1 MTIAGN
7 FGGEG
12 QENAGGSSYP
22 SIFGLQLA
30 PSVIGALIAVL
41 GLGGAV
47 YLFISFVQPLLDKNT
62 ELQNKIAE
70 TKEKLNQLG
79 AIQKKI
85 ARATEKNKEVK
96 QQLGVVSALF
106 ASEKSLNT
114 LLIDLNK
121 RIEARNSNLPE
132 DRIQAKLVK
141 FEPDNQ
147 PSSTPGA
154 PTSGI
159 VNDGSLGAQLNGKIY
174 RQIYNVQLEGTF
186 DQTRLFLVDLERQ
199 KSLSI
204 VTDLKSALAESTQ
217 KIAVDQQEGKIV
229 PIGNPETKIST
240 SFKLQVIRPLTPEEL
255 AKLAPPPAATP
266 SPEATPAP
274 TPAK

>member
-1 MTIAGN
+1 MTVAGD
-7 FGGEG
+7 FVGEG

-22 SIFGLQLA
+22 SILGLQLA
-30 PSVIGALIAVL
+30 PPVIGALIAVL
-41 GLGGAV
+41 GLGGAI
-47 YLFISFVQPLLDKNT
+47 YLFISFVQPVLDKNT
-62 ELQNKIAE
+62 QLQDEISKKKDELS
-70 TKEKLNQLG
+70 QLG
-79 AIQKKI
+79 AIQEKI
-85 ARATEKNKEVK
+85 ARATERNKEVK
-96 QQLGVVSALF
+96 QQLVAVSALF
-106 ASEKSLNT
+106 ASEKSVNT
-114 LLIDLNK
+114 LLLDLNK

-132 DRIQAKLVK
+132 DKIKARLVK

-147 PSSTPGA
+147 PSAQGA
-154 PTSGI
+154 PTTGI

-229 PIGNPETKIST
+229 PIGNPETKITT

-255 AKLAPPPAATP
+255 AKLAPPPAAAP
-266 SPEATPAP
+266 SPGASPS
-274 TPAK
+274 PAK